1 MTDGRFPLPPAGG
14 DRPEEA
20 PKAFAQAIMDV
31 DRMHT

>member
-20 PKAFAQAIMDV
+20 PKAFWQAIMSA
-31 DRMHT
+31 DRLYT